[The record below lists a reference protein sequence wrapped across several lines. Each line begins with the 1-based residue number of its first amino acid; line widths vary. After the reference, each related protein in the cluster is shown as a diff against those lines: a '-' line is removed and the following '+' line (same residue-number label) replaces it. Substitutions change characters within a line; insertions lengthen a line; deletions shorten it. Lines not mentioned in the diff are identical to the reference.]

1 MGSHSRFSPSST
13 EREYTCPGS
22 FLLNEMEPDRQSP
35 DAAHGTAAHHI
46 GELCLRL
53 NHDVETYAACV
64 IAVDKRGNCRFVHE
78 KAPLKDDP
86 DFYDETE
93 IELGFEVDDE
103 MVVAV
108 QEYVDRC
115 RVLPGEHFVEV
126 RVEHTD
132 WCPDK
137 DEYGMPLDPQ
147 YGTSDHVACIQAG
160 APGYDESTIVVTDLK
175 YGKGVMVFA
184 KENKQ
189 AIKYALGSWKTYDWL
204 YGFKRVVIRICQ
216 PRLNHFDEWELTV
229 EELLEWGQKIKERLT
244 LVFAPEPPF
253 QASEKGCKFCK
264 VAYLCAS
271 KPGMALYEER
281 HRYVAMQF
289 DDLTGEPIHNPRL
302 LAEEDLMAAYSAAPF
317 YKIAAEAVEKEV
329 FRRLARG
336 ESAGRKKLVAAH
348 THRAWKDEEAAREFL
363 RSKGVDDTKSTTK
376 VFVSPA
382 GAEKLLPRALWPD
395 LEGLYERPPGR
406 PCVVD
411 ESDPRPPYRDRAV
424 VEEFEDIED
433 DGF

>member
-1 MGSHSRFSPSST
+1 
-13 EREYTCPGS
+13 
-22 FLLNEMEPDRQSP
+22 
-35 DAAHGTAAHHI
+35 
-46 GELCLRL
+46 
-53 NHDVETYAACV
+53 
-64 IAVDKRGNCRFVHE
+64 
-78 KAPLKDDP
+78 
-86 DFYDETE
+86 
-93 IELGFEVDDE
+93 
-103 MVVAV
+103 
-108 QEYVDRC
+108 
-115 RVLPGEHFVEV
+115 
-126 RVEHTD
+126 
-132 WCPDK
+132 
-137 DEYGMPLDPQ
+137 
-147 YGTSDHVACIQAG
+147 
-160 APGYDESTIVVTDLK
+160 
-175 YGKGVMVFA
+175 
-184 KENKQ
+184 
-189 AIKYALGSWKTYDWL
+189 
-204 YGFKRVVIRICQ
+204 
-216 PRLNHFDEWELTV
+216 
-229 EELLEWGQKIKERLT
+229 
-244 LVFAPEPPF
+244 
-253 QASEKGCKFCK
+253 
-264 VAYLCAS
+264 
-271 KPGMALYEER
+271 MALYEER

-395 LEGLYERPPGR
+395 MEGLYERPPGR